1 MKQSLKRARANRVTA
16 RPWAPSLVMLASHMI
31 EVWPYGPVD
40 KNMPEEIL
48 VETRACVGRY
58 PWWQARSRMATAL
71 LEAIAIQPPMP
82 VLDISCGLGSTL
94 NPLETVGSPASMH
107 DVALTEP
114 PG

>member
-1 MKQSLKRARANRVTA
+1 MKQSLKRARANRVPA

-40 KNMPEEIL
+40 KNMPGQML
-48 VETRACVGRY
+48 FKTLASVGCH